1 MKIILD
7 IGANNGKEALERAN
21 EPDTIVYA
29 FEPTR
34 ELLVNYLWPMT
45 INNPNLKVIP
55 FAVDIQNSFQTF
67 NIAGQGDWG
76 CSSLHQF
83 SDDIHQKW
91 PGRGDFKTTHSYV
104 VPTIT
109 LYDFCKLYNINR
121 VDFMEIDAQGN
132 DFNVLKS
139 FGDMLSIVEE
149 GVVEASQNVDL
160 YQGVNNR
167 REDIVRY
174 LEKYNFEILKQTNN
188 DYLGAE
194 INIHFR
200 KKK

>member
-1 MKIILD
+1 
-7 IGANNGKEALERAN
+7 
-21 EPDTIVYA
+21 
-29 FEPTR
+29 
-34 ELLVNYLWPMT
+34 
-45 INNPNLKVIP
+45 
-55 FAVDIQNSFQTF
+55 
-67 NIAGQGDWG
+67 
-76 CSSLHQF
+76 
-83 SDDIHQKW
+83 
-91 PGRGDFKTTHSYV
+91 
-104 VPTIT
+104 
-109 LYDFCKLYNINR
+109 
-121 VDFMEIDAQGN
+121 MEIDAQGN